1 MFIYIQYIN
10 SVPTYYMSIVGAAPS
25 ACFRAK
31 PGFRAADLCNPV
43 GLPPRVHISVKIK
56 IRLKSVVKEDIDLK
70 NSLVTKFLALLVCA
84 IMVAGILPVAAFA
97 ESTRGGV
104 SVDADAPTPPSSD
117 ADWISITGD
126 GDPVYGFKLVD
137 SLTSGNYYM
146 ILSSNT
152 GGSDSAHCLAVSLDE
167 PVLGAASFGVLTDSE
182 GTWCAE
188 DGSLL
193 STFYTN
199 CCWHYD
205 GTKLTP
211 YQYNSSLNSNYT
223 GSNYYLY
230 YSSGLTL
237 STSYDTFR
245 YSSSYGPYLSWTSWG
260 TTYYCYIN
268 YSSSQS
274 FYGSDKYNNRTYIYE
289 YSLHNYKDSYAAL
302 SGKTDFV
309 VRNNAYSTTDDIL
322 AMVRDNIYVW
332 YSETSDHSDAVLTED
347 YTFAAAGDSL
357 PQPGTDGTY
366 PVSVQYNGVTIG
378 TINVYVTSAQPDL
391 VTVSPSG
398 RVKLGA
404 SVSALVGST
413 MTMTYSASSIS
424 GLSETVTETVPVTF
438 GMVSRTDG
446 FDEVGIYTDC
456 TVTYAGITYNPYI
469 LEVYSVEYPVY
480 PNPGSVS
487 VNKTGTGI
495 DWYQTGLANVE
506 LSAMGIPENRGVDII
521 VMIDTSSSMD
531 NDRLTAVRQSLVNLV
546 KYLNTPNADGT
557 ARDVRMAIG
566 DFSDHSTSGIFAY
579 TLADRFGKD
588 LPITYTS
595 SGSTG
600 FTFSDYSQ
608 GKIYTGPN
616 ACSDGTLTS
625 SSYSAEYRGYYTADA
640 FVDVSTLA
648 RRDFSEIAPPD
659 LTSGA
664 GTNYDAGLG
673 AAYMLGNAIRMANE
687 ASDDE
692 AMKDRELVVIFMS
705 DGSPYQYN
713 FFTKSYL
720 PSSSGSWDGTTY
732 NWTRASQDW
741 RNYIGGESNNNG
753 TVANNPGSNGLYS
766 SSYNWYA
773 EAIKGSRSGLYSVI
787 DKSSSKVL
795 ASAAGTTEHIVGD
808 DYFYNVHG
816 LDAKLYTI
824 GFCLAN
830 DTNNG
835 MTVANQTYCLRNLL
849 ATGDNYYYS
858 ANSASDLT
866 DAFLDISGKIL
877 VAGKYAYYE
886 DTMGDAYELQLAD
899 KTYGDTTYSQA
910 IEVRRYVTVKLSD
923 VGRTMTI
930 DEESVTITAND
941 VGRRTGEVEV
951 IERVT
956 FNADGTEAY
965 SSLLG
970 DTTNILGSDGIIRA
984 KYFYYNTNS
993 TEKTITV
1000 PMLEPGAEAIT
1011 DQTDYDN
1018 PYVMKA
1024 YSFSTDPTSSE
1035 GWTIGGTA
1043 TSSSYG
1049 RWNYSSSGGY
1059 MQSAANTSYNSW
1071 LVSPEFN
1078 VPEAGGRLRLTLVNH
1093 KSPTGGS
1100 TGSEITDYAH
1110 LYVREVGTNTWVKVR
1125 TCNLTLNFTWSY
1137 FSFYMKGTDV
1147 DGNPYNFNGKTVQIC
1162 IERGTDSTYGLRA
1175 DDVFF
1180 YGYNFA
1186 TVTTGATMD
1195 YTIKPYTFYWQ
1206 IGDITEDE
1214 IALSYN
1220 VYLKNSILPNDQTG
1234 VEEGIYPTNES
1245 AVLYYKNCY
1254 DDNCKQSVPSP
1265 ELPWGQARVSYA
1277 FYYVD
1282 SSGNPIVNLITG
1294 ATGNF
1299 TNRIAALDP
1308 VQYAKFRFLTGT
1320 SISAAALAESL
1331 GLELYDQVA
1340 AYAVTAGTK
1349 GTDGTWTITKGVD
1362 KAATTY
1368 VTGYSGSD
1376 YTTTDSTS
1384 TDGRDCSNTTVWFAV
1399 VYKVGAVSD
1408 AVVLDYGLPVNINV
1422 LDNDLLSMVAEKEI
1436 VGIGCIDFATENI
1449 PEGSTPTLDGRFTLN
1464 VLQDGTS
1471 GKVGNFGTAKVAD
1484 AAKGFIT
1491 YTLDNSKSMNFNAPE
1506 TLAYAV
1512 QCKGFDEAG
1521 NEEYTYYYARLTIIP
1536 ATIVYYEDNFITFT
1550 PGESTTVVGENA
1562 TTTPITWA
1570 CVGKPVDD
1578 PYQSQDRPGAS
1589 GNPFLDA
1596 DNAYGYDPAY
1606 ADCSQYSMG
1615 DSYCVTVD
1623 GNTTENPKA
1632 SFTFWGTGFDI
1643 ISKTS
1648 SDSGIMIVE
1657 IKKAETNEPVDC
1669 LIVDTYYGY
1678 TYNADHT
1685 WSPNPT
1691 GAAVWQVP
1699 VIKRTGLDYGHY
1711 RVNIIPVYNE
1721 VLDHNPDP
1729 ENPGYTVYIDAVR
1742 IYDPVDVSAGTTD
1755 ANRVANA
1762 YALDGEANPDYQTV
1776 RHFVFN
1782 QMSSAL
1788 GIEGFVGGVFIDGAG
1803 EVSYN
1808 GNFEY
1813 TNPSPNNEIYLA
1825 PGQAVYFKLR
1835 ANVDPTNQRVM
1846 IGVKLAFGSSASLT
1860 LTQLNS
1866 EGREISTDSIATVKT
1881 ATDMY
1886 YSLGNITWNPKPVGE
1901 PTYYETNGL
1910 VLANTGS
1917 TGNVISLT
1925 NLKISSY
1932 DTSVVINFADNITAA
1947 SDVNELLADD
1957 SALIVPCCDYEEAIA
1972 AAEYMN
1978 YNYGSYTLGDVNGD
1992 GEIDMLDTLITLRHT
2007 IGLAELWGAK
2017 LKAADMDGNG
2027 VIDAIDVMHIMRYV
2041 MENK

>member
-1 MFIYIQYIN
+1 
-10 SVPTYYMSIVGAAPS
+10 
-25 ACFRAK
+25 
-31 PGFRAADLCNPV
+31 
-43 GLPPRVHISVKIK
+43 
-56 IRLKSVVKEDIDLK
+56 
-70 NSLVTKFLALLVCA
+70 
-84 IMVAGILPVAAFA
+84 
-97 ESTRGGV
+97 
-104 SVDADAPTPPSSD
+104 
-117 ADWISITGD
+117 
-126 GDPVYGFKLVD
+126 
-137 SLTSGNYYM
+137 
-146 ILSSNT
+146 
-152 GGSDSAHCLAVSLDE
+152 
-167 PVLGAASFGVLTDSE
+167 
-182 GTWCAE
+182 
-188 DGSLL
+188 
-193 STFYTN
+193 
-199 CCWHYD
+199 
-205 GTKLTP
+205 
-211 YQYNSSLNSNYT
+211 
-223 GSNYYLY
+223 
-230 YSSGLTL
+230 
-237 STSYDTFR
+237 
-245 YSSSYGPYLSWTSWG
+245 
-260 TTYYCYIN
+260 
-268 YSSSQS
+268 
-274 FYGSDKYNNRTYIYE
+274 
-289 YSLHNYKDSYAAL
+289 
-302 SGKTDFV
+302 
-309 VRNNAYSTTDDIL
+309 
-322 AMVRDNIYVW
+322 MVRDNIYVW

-347 YTFAAAGDSL
+347 YTFAAAEGSS
-357 PQPGTDGTY
+357 PQPGTNGTY
-366 PVSVQYNGVTIG
+366 PVNVLYKGVTIG
-378 TINVYVTSAQPDL
+378 TINVYVTSAQPDP

-404 SVSALVGST
+404 APSALVGST

-456 TVTYAGITYNPYI
+456 TVTYAGVTYSPFT

-521 VMIDTSSSMD
+521 VMIDTSSSMKD
-531 NDRLTAVRQSLVNLV
+531 SDTSTRMTAVRQSLVNLV
-546 KYLNTPNADGT
+546 ASLNKPNADGT

-579 TLADRFGKD
+579 DEGDRFGYD
-588 LPITYTS
+588 LPITASGNTS
-595 SGSTG
+595 SP
-600 FTFSDYSQ
+600 FTFSTYSQ

-616 ACSDGTLTS
+616 ACSDGTKTDTS
-625 SSYSAEYRGYYTADA
+625 CSAEYMGYYTADA

-648 RRDFSEIAPPD
+648 DRKFTEIAPPA
-659 LTSGA
+659 LSKGA

-673 AAYMLGNAIRMANE
+673 AAYMLGNAIRQANE
-687 ASDDE
+687 ASDNE

-720 PSSSGSWDGTTY
+720 DSTYTDSSFWGGRAYDWDKASENWRVYLGGDTNSDGGRSVWNLSGSNT
-732 NWTRASQDW
+732 
-741 RNYIGGESNNNG
+741 
-753 TVANNPGSNGLYS
+753 LYS
-766 SSYNWYA
+766 NFNGGSYNWYA

-787 DKSSSKVL
+787 DKSSGKVL
-795 ASAAGTTEHIVGD
+795 VSAAGTTEPLVGD
-808 DYFYNVHG
+808 DYMYNVPG

-824 GFCLAN
+824 GFCLA
-830 DTNNG
+830 DDENNG
-835 MTVANQTYCLRNLL
+835 MTVANQTYCLQNLL

-866 DAFLDISGKIL
+866 NAFLDISGKIL

-899 KTYGDTTYSQA
+899 KTYGGTTYSQA

-923 VGRTMTI
+923 VGRTMTL
-930 DEESVTITAND
+930 DGESVTITTND
-941 VGRRTGEVEV
+941 VGRRTGVVEV

-993 TEKTITV
+993 TAQTITV
-1000 PMLEPGAEAIT
+1000 PALDPGDLET
-1011 DQTDYDN
+1011 TSQTDYDH
-1018 PYVMKA
+1018 PFTTKA
-1024 YSFSTDPTSSE
+1024 YSFSVNPLTYD
-1035 GWTIGGTA
+1035 GWTVEGTA
-1043 TSSSYG
+1043 TSSGTSYYKWTYSSDG
-1049 RWNYSSSGGY
+1049 KYMMSLNDTNYSRLVSPVFTVPDAGGLFTVQLINYTSSGG
-1059 MQSAANTSYNSW
+1059 
-1071 LVSPEFN
+1071 
-1078 VPEAGGRLRLTLVNH
+1078 VP
-1093 KSPTGGS
+1093 
-1100 TGSEITDYAH
+1100 GSEITDYAY
-1110 LYVREVGTNTWVKVR
+1110 LYVRDVDAGTITKVR
-1125 TCNLTLNFTWSY
+1125 KCTLTMNKTWLMY
-1137 FSFYMKGTDV
+1137 GFYMKGTDV
-1147 DGNPYNFNGKTVQIC
+1147 DGNEYNFNGRNIQVL
-1162 IERGTDSTYGLRA
+1162 IERAADSTYGLRA
-1175 DDVFF
+1175 DDAFF

-1195 YTIKPYTFYWQ
+1195 YTIAPYTFYWQ

-1220 VYLKNSILPNDQTG
+1220 VYLKNSILPDNQTG
-1234 VEEGIYPTNES
+1234 VADGIYPTNES

-1254 DDNCKQSVPSP
+1254 DDNCKQAVPSP

-1282 SSGNPIVNLITG
+1282 SEGNPIVNLING

-1299 TNRIAALDP
+1299 KNRIAALDP

-1349 GTDGTWTITKGVD
+1349 GTDGTWTITKGAD

-1376 YTTTDSTS
+1376 YTTSDNDSS
-1384 TDGRDCSNTTVWFAV
+1384 HGWDCSNTTVWFAV

-1422 LDNDLLSMVAEKEI
+1422 LDNDLLSMVTSKEI
-1436 VGIGCIDFATENI
+1436 VGIGSYYEDMPDQTDAPLSSF
-1449 PEGSTPTLDGRFTLN
+1449 STT
-1464 VLQDGTS
+1464 
-1471 GKVGNFGTAKVAD
+1471 KVGNFGTAVVTD
-1484 AAKGFIT
+1484 ATKGFIT
-1491 YTLDNSKSMNFNAPE
+1491 YTLDNSKSMNFKAPE

-1521 NEEYTYYYARLTIIP
+1521 NEEYTYYYAKLTIIP
-1536 ATIVYYEDNFITFT
+1536 AAIVYYEDNFISFT
-1550 PGESTTVVGENA
+1550 SGESTTVVGENA
-1562 TTTPITWA
+1562 TTTDITWKEQS
-1570 CVGKPVDD
+1570 GENS
-1578 PYQSQDRPGAS
+1578 YQSQDRPGAS

-1606 ADCSQYSMG
+1606 DGCSGYSMG
-1615 DSYCVTVD
+1615 GSHYVTVD
-1623 GNTTENPKA
+1623 GKTTKNPTA

-1648 SDSGIMIVE
+1648 TDSGIMIVE
-1657 IKKAETNEPVDC
+1657 IENAETNASVDC

-1678 TYNADHT
+1678 TYNAGDGT

-1691 GAAVWQVP
+1691 TEAAVWQVP
-1699 VIKRTGLDYGHY
+1699 VIKRTGLSYGHY

-1729 ENPGYTVYIDAVR
+1729 DNPGYTVYIDAVR
-1742 IYDPVDVSAGTTD
+1742 IYDPVDVSAGTDD
-1755 ANRVANA
+1755 ANRVANV

-1782 QMSSAL
+1782 QMASAP
-1788 GIEGFVGGVFIDGAG
+1788 GGFAPEKFAGGVFIDGAG
-1803 EVSYN
+1803 EVIYS

-1835 ANVDPTNQRVM
+1835 ANVDPTNERVM
-1846 IGVKLAFGSSASLT
+1846 IGIKLAIGKNGSLA
-1860 LTQLNS
+1860 LTQIQLDDDNNV
-1866 EGREISTDSIATVKT
+1866 IPFDTITIAEVAT

-1886 YSLGNITWNPKPVGE
+1886 YSLGNITWNPEKDADGKIK
-1901 PTYYETNGL
+1901 YYETNGL
-1910 VLANTGS
+1910 VLANTS
-1917 TGNVISLT
+1917 SDGNIISLT

-1932 DTSVVINFADNITAA
+1932 DTSVDINFADNITAA
-1947 SDVNELLADD
+1947 SDVNELLAGD
-1957 SALIVPCCDYEEAIA
+1957 SALIVPCCDSDEAIA

>member
-1 MFIYIQYIN
+1 
-10 SVPTYYMSIVGAAPS
+10 
-25 ACFRAK
+25 
-31 PGFRAADLCNPV
+31 
-43 GLPPRVHISVKIK
+43 
-56 IRLKSVVKEDIDLK
+56 
-70 NSLVTKFLALLVCA
+70 
-84 IMVAGILPVAAFA
+84 MVAGILPVAAIA

-104 SVDADAPTPPSSD
+104 SADADAPTPPSSGW
-117 ADWISITGD
+117 AEVSGSITETVTG
-126 GDPVYGFKLVD
+126 YKLVD
-137 SLTSGNYYM
+137 SLTANKYYQ
-146 ILSSNT
+146 IVNSNRVTSSA
-152 GGSDSAHCLAVSLDE
+152 GALAVSDDDDTSTETGALTVGITEIGGEKFITFNNELDTTFADINQWLYTADQYLQNAARTTYYVYYS
-167 PVLGAASFGVLTDSE
+167 PYSYSGAVQVQESG
-182 GTWCAE
+182 
-188 DGSLL
+188 
-193 STFYTN
+193 
-199 CCWHYD
+199 YD
-205 GTKLTP
+205 KILYDTMYGP
-211 YQYNSSLNSNYT
+211 YANYNSRK
-223 GSNYYLY
+223 YYI
-230 YSSGLTL
+230 
-237 STSYDTFR
+237 R
-245 YSSSYGPYLSWTSWG
+245 YSSSSLFFFSSTSS
-260 TTYYCYIN
+260 TT
-268 YSSSQS
+268 
-274 FYGSDKYNNRTYIYE
+274 DRTYLYE
-289 YSLHNYKDSYAAL
+289 YGDWTVTTSGTVYAAL

-366 PVSVQYNGVTIG
+366 PVYVRYNGVTIG

-531 NDRLTAVRQSLVNLV
+531 ETRMTAVRDSLVNLV
-546 KYLNTPNADGT
+546 AYLNTPNADGT

-566 DFSDHSTSGIFAY
+566 DFSDHSTQGIFAY

-588 LPITYTS
+588 LPI
-595 SGSTG
+595 STG
-600 FTFSDYSQ
+600 LTFSDYSQ

-625 SSYSAEYRGYYTADA
+625 SSYSAEYMGYYTADA

-648 RRDFSEIAPPD
+648 GRDFSEIAPPD
-659 LTSGA
+659 LASGA

-673 AAYMLGNAIRMANE
+673 AAYMLGNAIRQANE

-713 FFTKSYL
+713 FFTKSYAK
-720 PSSSGSWDGTTY
+720 SSSNLWGSNSY
-732 NWTRASQDW
+732 PNSNWTRASQDW

-753 TVANNPGSNGLYS
+753 TMAKNPGSNGLYS

-808 DYFYNVHG
+808 DHFYNVHG

-830 DTNNG
+830 DETNG
-835 MTVANQTYCLRNLL
+835 MTVANQTYCLKNLL

-858 ANSASDLT
+858 AESASDLT
-866 DAFLDISGKIL
+866 NAFLDISGKIL

-886 DTMGDAYELQLAD
+886 DTMGDAYELQLAA
-899 KTYGDTTYSQA
+899 KTYGGTTYSQA

-923 VGRTMTI
+923 VGRTMTL
-930 DEESVTITAND
+930 DGEPVTITAND
-941 VGRRTGEVEV
+941 VGRRTGDVEV

-956 FNADGTEAY
+956 FNDDGTEAY

-1000 PMLEPGAEAIT
+1000 PMLEPGAEEIT

-1024 YSFSTDPTSSE
+1024 YSFSTDPTSGE
-1035 GWTIGGTA
+1035 GWTIDGTA
-1043 TSSSYG
+1043 TYSG
-1049 RWNYSSSGGY
+1049 KWNYSSDYGY
-1059 MQSAANTSYNSW
+1059 MQSDANTGNYSW

-1078 VPEAGGRLRLTLVNH
+1078 VPAAGGRFRVKLINH
-1093 KSPTGGS
+1093 NSSGGS
-1100 TGSEITDYAH
+1100 LSSEISDYAY
-1110 LYVREVGTNTWVKVR
+1110 LYVREVGSNTWVKVR
-1125 TCNLTLNFTWSY
+1125 TCNLTLNRTWSY
-1137 FSFYMKGTDV
+1137 FGFYMKGTDV

-1162 IERGTDSTYGLRA
+1162 IERGTDSEYGLEA
-1175 DDVFF
+1175 DDVFL

-1186 TVTTGATMD
+1186 TVTTGATME
-1195 YTIKPYTFYWQ
+1195 YTIDPYTFYWQ

-1220 VYLKNSILPNDQTG
+1220 VYLKNSILPDNQTG
-1234 VEEGIYPTNES
+1234 VADGIYPTNES

-1254 DDNCKQSVPSP
+1254 DDNCKQAVPSP

-1282 SSGNPIVNLITG
+1282 SEGNPIVNLING

-1331 GLELYDQVA
+1331 GLELYDQDA

-1349 GTDGTWTITKGVD
+1349 GTDGTWTITKGAD

-1422 LDNDLLSMVAEKEI
+1422 LENDLLSMVAEKKI
-1436 VGIGCIDFATENI
+1436 VGIGLASNMPPAGQTD
-1449 PEGSTPTLDGRFTLN
+1449 TLN
-1464 VLQDGTS
+1464 GNFVLNENGLTGS
-1471 GKVGNFGTAKVAD
+1471 FGTAKVAD
-1484 AAKGFIT
+1484 ATRGIIT
-1491 YTLDNSKSMNFNAPE
+1491 YTLDDSKSMNFNASE

-1521 NEEYTYYYARLTIIP
+1521 NAEYTYYYARLTIIP

-1550 PGESTTVVGENA
+1550 PGESTTGEGENV

-1570 CVGKPVDD
+1570 CVGKPVED

-1623 GNTTENPKA
+1623 GNTTTNPTA

-1657 IKKAETNEPVDC
+1657 IKNAETNASVDC

-1678 TYNADHT
+1678 TYNDGT
-1685 WSPNPT
+1685 WTPT
-1691 GAAVWQVP
+1691 PTTDPTTSAAVWQVP
-1699 VIKRTGLDYGHY
+1699 VIKWTAPIPVDSSEPTYGKY
-1711 RVNIIPVYNE
+1711 TVTVIPVYNS
-1721 VLDHNPDP
+1721 VLDHNPY
-1729 ENPGYTVYIDAVR
+1729 NQGYTVYIDAVR
-1742 IYDPVDVSAGTTD
+1742 IYNPAKND
-1755 ANRVANA
+1755 ATANNA

-1776 RHFVFN
+1776 RNFVFN

-1788 GIEGFVGGVFIDGAG
+1788 EIEGFAGGVFIDGAG
-1803 EVSYN
+1803 EVIYS

-1825 PGQAVYFKLR
+1825 PSQAVYFKLR

-1866 EGREISTDSIATVKT
+1866 EGKEISTDSIAEVTT

-1886 YSLGNITWNPKPVGE
+1886 YSLGNITWKPVGE
-1901 PTYYETNGL
+1901 TTYYETNGL
-1910 VLANTGS
+1910 VLTNTGS
-1917 TGNVISLT
+1917 AGNVISLT

-1932 DTSVVINFADNITAA
+1932 DTSVDINFADITAA
-1947 SDVNELLADD
+1947 SDVNELLAGD
-1957 SALIVPCCDYEEAIA
+1957 SALIVPCCDSDEAIA

-2007 IGLAELWGAK
+2007 IGLDELWGAK

>member
-1 MFIYIQYIN
+1 MRLQ
-10 SVPTYYMSIVGAAPS
+10 A
-25 ACFRAK
+25 RA
-31 PGFRAADLCNPV
+31 FAQSPV
-43 GLPPRVHISVKIK
+43 SERLISVTPLGFPPGSYIGKNQNSTY
-56 IRLKSVVKEDIDLK
+56 SVVKEDVDLK

-84 IMVAGILPVAAFA
+84 IMVAGILPVAAIA

-104 SVDADAPTPPSSD
+104 SADADAPTPPSSD

-137 SLTSGNYYM
+137 SLTSGKYYM
-146 ILSSNT
+146 ILSSNTDT
-152 GGSDSAHCLAVSLDE
+152 GGSDSAHCLAVSTSSASLSSF
-167 PVLGAASFGVLTDSE
+167 SFGVLTDSE

-188 DGSLL
+188 DGSLAPA
-193 STFYTN
+193 YTN
-199 CCWHYD
+199 CIWYYD

-211 YQYNSSLNSNYT
+211 YYYNTSFNSEYS

-230 YSSGLTL
+230 YSYYNGLTL

-245 YSSSYGPYLSWTSWG
+245 YSSTYGPYL
-260 TTYYCYIN
+260 Y
-268 YSSSQS
+268 YSSS
-274 FYGSDKYNNRTYIYE
+274 YYIIYNSGFSATSSTSTASSYRTYIYE

-357 PQPGTDGTY
+357 PLPGTDGTY
-366 PVSVQYNGVTIG
+366 PVNVQYNGVTIG
-378 TINVYVTSAQPDL
+378 TINVYVTSAQPDS

-404 SVSALVGST
+404 SGSALVGST

-424 GLSETVTETVPVTF
+424 GLSETLTETVPVTF

-456 TVTYAGITYNPYI
+456 TVTYAGITYSPYI
-469 LEVYSVEYPVY
+469 LEVYSEDYPVY

-521 VMIDTSSSMD
+521 VMIDTSSSMED
-531 NDRLTAVRQSLVNLV
+531 SDTSTRMTAVRQSLVNLV
-546 KYLNTPNADGT
+546 AYLNTPNADGT

-566 DFSDHSTSGIFAY
+566 DFSSNSTSGIFAY
-579 TLADRFGKD
+579 TLADRFGTD
-588 LPITYTS
+588 LPITYRSYSSS
-595 SGSTG
+595 SGLTE

-616 ACSDGTLTS
+616 ACSDGTLTD
-625 SSYSAEYRGYYTADA
+625 SSYSAEYMGYYTANA
-640 FVDVSTLA
+640 FVDVSTLVG
-648 RRDFSEIAPPD
+648 RDFAEIAPPD
-659 LTSGA
+659 LSSGA

-673 AAYMLGNAIRMANE
+673 AAYMLGNAIRQANE
-687 ASDDE
+687 AADDE

-720 PSSSGSWDGTTY
+720 GSSSSAWSMDSESGWDY
-732 NWTRASQDW
+732 DWTRASQDW

-753 TVANNPGSNGLYS
+753 TTAKNPGSNGLYK

-787 DKSSSKVL
+787 DKSSGKVL
-795 ASAAGTTEHIVGD
+795 ASAAGATEHIVGD
-808 DYFYNVHG
+808 DYIYNVHG

-824 GFCLAN
+824 GFCLA
-830 DTNNG
+830 DDANNG
-835 MTVANQTYCLRNLL
+835 MTVANQTYCLKNLL
-849 ATGDNYYYS
+849 ATGDDYYYS
-858 ANSASDLT
+858 ADSASDLT
-866 DAFLDISGKIL
+866 DAFYDISGKIL

-923 VGRTMTI
+923 VGRTMTL
-930 DEESVTITAND
+930 DGQSVTITTND

-956 FNADGTEAY
+956 FSADGTKAY

-970 DTTNILGSDGIIRA
+970 DTNNILGSDGIIRA

-993 TEKTITV
+993 TAQTITV

-1035 GWTIGGTA
+1035 GWTIEGTA
-1043 TSSSYG
+1043 TSSGYG
-1049 RWNYSSSGGY
+1049 KWYYSSSGGY
-1059 MQSAANTSYNSW
+1059 MQSTANTSYYSR

-1078 VPEAGGRLRLTLVNH
+1078 VPEAGGRLILKLSNH
-1093 KSPTGGS
+1093 TSTGGS
-1100 TGSEITDYAH
+1100 TGAEMSDYAYM
-1110 LYVREVGTNTWVKVR
+1110 YVREVGTSTWVKVR

-1162 IERGTDSTYGLRA
+1162 IERGTDSQYGLDA
-1175 DDVFF
+1175 DDVFL

-1195 YTIKPYTFYWQ
+1195 YTIAPYTFYWQ

-1234 VEEGIYPTNES
+1234 VADGIYPTNES

-1254 DDNCKQSVPSP
+1254 DDNCKQAVPSP
-1265 ELPWGQARVSYA
+1265 ELPWGQARVNYA

-1282 SSGNPIVNLITG
+1282 SEGKPIVNLITG

-1299 TNRIAALDP
+1299 KNRIAALDP

-1331 GLELYDQVA
+1331 DLELYDQLA

-1349 GTDGTWTITKGVD
+1349 GTDGTWTITKGAD

-1436 VGIGCIDFATENI
+1436 VGIGSYYEDMPDQTDALL
-1449 PEGSTPTLDGRFTLN
+1449 SSFT
-1464 VLQDGTS
+1464 TT
-1471 GKVGNFGTAKVAD
+1471 KVGSFGTAKVAD
-1484 AAKGFIT
+1484 DATRGIIT
-1491 YTLDNSKSMNFNAPE
+1491 YTLDNSKSMNFNAPDR
-1506 TLAYAV
+1506 LAYAV
-1512 QCKGFDEAG
+1512 QCLKGFDDAG
-1521 NEEYTYYYARLTIIP
+1521 NKEYTYYYARLTIIP
-1536 ATIVYYEDNFITFT
+1536 AAIVYYEDNFITFSEDW
-1550 PGESTTVVGENA
+1550 G
-1562 TTTPITWA
+1562 I
-1570 CVGKPVDD
+1570 VGKHVED
-1578 PYQSQDRPGAS
+1578 PYQSQDRPGAL
-1589 GNPFLDA
+1589 GNPYLDA

-1606 ADCSQYSMG
+1606 DDCSQYSMG
-1615 DSYCVTVD
+1615 ESHCVTVD
-1623 GNTTENPKA
+1623 WDNMSSATAATA
-1632 SFTFWGTGFDI
+1632 SFTFSGTGFDI
-1643 ISKTS
+1643 IGKT
-1648 SDSGIMIVE
+1648 DSTSGTLVIQVYE
-1657 IKKAETNEPVDC
+1657 YQASGNYDESVPVRS

-1678 TYNADHT
+1678 KYEGGVWTPDPSN
-1685 WSPNPT
+1685 
-1691 GAAVWQVP
+1691 AAVWQVP
-1699 VIKRTGLDYGHY
+1699 VMKVEDLTYGHY
-1711 RVNIIPVYNE
+1711 YVKLLAMYHPY
-1721 VLDHNPDP
+1721 LDHNADG
-1729 ENPGYTVYIDAVR
+1729 EYTLYIDAVR
-1742 IYDPVDVSAGTTD
+1742 IYNPAMNNTT
-1755 ANRVANA
+1755 ANNA

-1782 QMSSAL
+1782 QMASAL
-1788 GIEGFVGGVFIDGAG
+1788 EIEGFAGGVFIDGAG
-1803 EVSYN
+1803 KVNYS

-1835 ANVDPTNQRVM
+1835 ANVDPTNERVM

-1860 LTQLNS
+1860 LTQLAS
-1866 EGREISTDSIATVKT
+1866 DGRDISTDSIAAVTT

-1886 YSLGNITWNPKPVGE
+1886 YSLGNITWNPVKDADGKIM
-1901 PTYYETNGL
+1901 YYETNGL
-1910 VLANTGS
+1910 VLANPGIAGDVIS
-1917 TGNVISLT
+1917 NVISLT

-1932 DTSVVINFADNITAA
+1932 DTSVDINFADITAA
-1947 SDVNELLADD
+1947 SDVNELLAGD
-1957 SALIVPCCDYEEAIA
+1957 SALIVPCCDSDEAIA

-2017 LKAADMDGNG
+2017 RRAADMDGNG

>member
-1 MFIYIQYIN
+1 
-10 SVPTYYMSIVGAAPS
+10 
-25 ACFRAK
+25 
-31 PGFRAADLCNPV
+31 
-43 GLPPRVHISVKIK
+43 
-56 IRLKSVVKEDIDLK
+56 
-70 NSLVTKFLALLVCA
+70 
-84 IMVAGILPVAAFA
+84 MVAGILPVAAIA

-104 SVDADAPTPPSSD
+104 SADANAPTPPSSD
-117 ADWISITGD
+117 EWKQIASG
-126 GDPVYGFKLVD
+126 GSGYGFKLVD
-137 SLTSGNYYM
+137 NSSFSLTSGNYYI
-146 ILSSNT
+146 ILDTNRNTNGSATAHALSWESGNSISST
-152 GGSDSAHCLAVSLDE
+152 SV
-167 PVLGAASFGVLTDSE
+167 
-182 GTWCAE
+182 GTKE
-188 DGSLL
+188 VDGSLYVTTDAGEIF
-193 STFYTN
+193 SGSSSAYV
-199 CCWHYD
+199 WQYSD
-205 GTKLTP
+205 GKLKH
-211 YQYNSSLNSNYT
+211 S
-223 GSNYYLY
+223 GAERYLY
-230 YSSGLTL
+230 YDFWGSGLICNTEGR
-237 STSYDTFR
+237 SFYYDNEC
-245 YSSSYGPYLSWTSWG
+245 GPYFSRSTIWG
-260 TTYYCYIN
+260 TTYRYIN
-268 YSSSQS
+268 YSSAQS
-274 FYGSDKYNNRTYIYE
+274 FYGSENYNNRTYLYE
-289 YSLHNYKDSYAAL
+289 RTEYTTPPIYAAL

-309 VRNNAYSTTDDIL
+309 VRKNAYSSTEDIL
-322 AMVRDNIYVW
+322 AMIRDNIYVW
-332 YSETSDHSDAVLTED
+332 HSKTSDHTDAVLTEN
-347 YTFAAAGDSL
+347 YTFAAAEGSL
-357 PQPGTDGTY
+357 PQPGTNGTY
-366 PVSVQYNGVTIG
+366 PVNVQYNGVTIG
-378 TINVYVTSAQPDL
+378 TINVYVTSAQPAS
-391 VTVSPSG
+391 VTVSPFG

-404 SVSALVGST
+404 AASALVGST
-413 MTMTYSASSIS
+413 MTMTYSAGSIS
-424 GLSETVTETVPVTF
+424 GLSEDVTETVPVTF

-456 TVTYAGITYNPYI
+456 TVTYAGVTYSPFT

-546 KYLNTPNADGT
+546 ASLNKPNADGT
-557 ARDVRMAIG
+557 PRDVRMAIG
-566 DFSDHSTSGIFAY
+566 DFSDHSTQGIFAFDEG
-579 TLADRFGKD
+579 DRFGAD
-588 LPITYTS
+588 LPITT
-595 SGSTG
+595 GS
-600 FTFSDYSQ
+600 TFSDYSQ

-616 ACSDGTLTS
+616 ACPDGTKTDT
-625 SSYSAEYRGYYTADA
+625 SYSAEYMGYYTADA

-648 RRDFSEIAPPD
+648 RRDFSEIAPPALED
-659 LTSGA
+659 GA

-673 AAYMLGNAIRMANE
+673 AAYMLGNAIRQANE
-687 ASDDE
+687 ASDNE

-713 FFTKSYL
+713 FFTKSYAK
-720 PSSSGSWDGTTY
+720 SGSRAWGNY
-732 NWTRASQDW
+732 PYQNSNWTRASEDW
-741 RNYIGGESNNNG
+741 RNYVGGESNNNG
-753 TVANNPGSNGLYS
+753 MVAKNPGSNGLYS

-795 ASAAGTTEHIVGD
+795 ASAAGTTQPIVGD
-808 DYFYNVHG
+808 DHFYNVHG

-830 DTNNG
+830 DETNG
-835 MTVANQTYCLRNLL
+835 MTVANQTYCLKNLL

-858 ANSASDLT
+858 AESASDLT
-866 DAFLDISGKIL
+866 NAFLDISGKIL

-899 KTYGDTTYSQA
+899 KTYGGTTYSQD
-910 IEVRRYVTVKLSD
+910 IEVRRYITVKLSD
-923 VGRTMTI
+923 VGRTMTL
-930 DEESVTITAND
+930 DGEPVTITAND
-941 VGRRTGEVEV
+941 VGRRTGDVEV

-956 FNADGTEAY
+956 FNDDGTEAY

-993 TEKTITV
+993 TAQTITV
-1000 PMLEPGAEAIT
+1000 PMLEPGAEEIT

-1024 YSFSTDPTSSE
+1024 YSFSTDPTSGE
-1035 GWTIGGTA
+1035 GWTIEGTA
-1043 TSSSYG
+1043 TSSG
-1049 RWNYSSSGGY
+1049 KWNYSSDYGY
-1059 MQSAANTSYNSW
+1059 MQSTANKSYYSW

-1078 VPEAGGRLRLTLVNH
+1078 VPAAGGRFRVTLINYN
-1093 KSPTGGS
+1093 SSGGS
-1100 TGSEITDYAH
+1100 TGSEISDHAY
-1110 LYVREVGTNTWVKVR
+1110 LYVREVGTSTWVKVR
-1125 TCNLTLNFTWSY
+1125 TCNLTLNRTWSY
-1137 FSFYMKGTDV
+1137 FGFYMKGTDV

-1162 IERGTDSTYGLRA
+1162 IERGTDSKYGLEA
-1175 DDVFF
+1175 DDVFL

-1195 YTIKPYTFYWQ
+1195 YTIAPYTFYWQ

-1220 VYLKNSILPNDQTG
+1220 VYLKNSILPDNQTG
-1234 VEEGIYPTNES
+1234 VADGIYPTNES

-1331 GLELYDQVA
+1331 GLELYDQDA

-1349 GTDGTWTITKGVD
+1349 GTDGTWTITKGAD

-1376 YTTTDSTS
+1376 YTTSDNDSS
-1384 TDGRDCSNTTVWFAV
+1384 HGWDCSNTTVWFAV

-1422 LDNDLLSMVAEKEI
+1422 LDNDLLSMVTSKEI
-1436 VGIGCIDFATENI
+1436 VGIGSYYEDMPDQTDAPLSSF
-1449 PEGSTPTLDGRFTLN
+1449 STT
-1464 VLQDGTS
+1464 
-1471 GKVGNFGTAKVAD
+1471 KVGNFGTAVVTD
-1484 AAKGFIT
+1484 ATKGFIT
-1491 YTLDNSKSMNFNAPE
+1491 YTLDNSKSMNFKAPE

-1521 NEEYTYYYARLTIIP
+1521 NEEYTYYYAKLTIIP
-1536 ATIVYYEDNFITFT
+1536 AAIVYYEDNFISFT
-1550 PGESTTVVGENA
+1550 SGESTTVVGENA
-1562 TTTPITWA
+1562 TTTDITWKEQS
-1570 CVGKPVDD
+1570 GENS
-1578 PYQSQDRPGAS
+1578 YQSQDRPGAS

-1606 ADCSQYSMG
+1606 DGCSGYSMG
-1615 DSYCVTVD
+1615 GSHYVTVD
-1623 GNTTENPKA
+1623 GKTTKNPTA

-1657 IKKAETNEPVDC
+1657 IKNADTDASVDC

-1678 TYNADHT
+1678 TYNDGIWT
-1685 WSPNPT
+1685 PT
-1691 GAAVWQVP
+1691 PTTEAAVWQVP
-1699 VIKRTGLDYGHY
+1699 VIKWTAPIPVDSSEPTYGKY
-1711 RVNIIPVYNE
+1711 TVTVIPVYNS

-1729 ENPGYTVYIDAVR
+1729 DNPGYTVYIDAVR
-1742 IYDPVDVSAGTTD
+1742 IYNPAKND
-1755 ANRVANA
+1755 ATANNA

-1782 QMSSAL
+1782 QQSLVPNGASFTG
-1788 GIEGFVGGVFIDGAG
+1788 GIFIDGKVIENYSEIG
-1803 EVSYN
+1803 Q
-1808 GNFEY
+1808 Y

-1866 EGREISTDSIATVKT
+1866 DGREISTDSIAEVTT

-1886 YSLGNITWNPKPVGE
+1886 YSLGNITWNPVTVGE
-1901 PTYYETNGL
+1901 TTYYETNGL
-1910 VLANTGS
+1910 VLANTVSAGNVIN
-1917 TGNVISLT
+1917 NVISLT

-1932 DTSVVINFADNITAA
+1932 DTSVDINFPRITAA
-1947 SDVNELLADD
+1947 SDVNELLAGD
-1957 SALIVPCCDYEEAIA
+1957 SALIVPCCDSDEAIA

-2017 LKAADMDGNG
+2017 RRAADMDGNG

>member
-1 MFIYIQYIN
+1 
-10 SVPTYYMSIVGAAPS
+10 
-25 ACFRAK
+25 
-31 PGFRAADLCNPV
+31 
-43 GLPPRVHISVKIK
+43 
-56 IRLKSVVKEDIDLK
+56 
-70 NSLVTKFLALLVCA
+70 
-84 IMVAGILPVAAFA
+84 MVAGILPVAAIA
-97 ESTRGGV
+97 EGTRGGV
-104 SVDADAPTPPSSD
+104 SADADAPTPPSSGW
-117 ADWISITGD
+117 AEVSGSITETVTG
-126 GDPVYGFKLVD
+126 YKLVN
-137 SLTSGNYYM
+137 SLTANKYYQ
-146 ILSSNT
+146 IVNSDQVTSS
-152 GGSDSAHCLAVSLDE
+152 ARALAVSDEETSTSTGTLTVGITEIGGEKFITFNNELDATFTDINQW
-167 PVLGAASFGVLTDSE
+167 LYTADQYLQNAARTTYYV
-182 GTWCAE
+182 
-188 DGSLL
+188 
-193 STFYTN
+193 
-199 CCWHYD
+199 
-205 GTKLTP
+205 
-211 YQYNSSLNSNYT
+211 
-223 GSNYYLY
+223 YLY
-230 YSSGLTL
+230 DDGEAVQVQESGYDKILYNT
-237 STSYDTFR
+237 TYGPYADYYYFFNSYQCYIQ
-245 YSSSYGPYLSWTSWG
+245 YSSSSGF
-260 TTYYCYIN
+260 IF
-268 YSSSQS
+268 SSNSS
-274 FYGSDKYNNRTYIYE
+274 ATNRTYLYE
-289 YSLHNYKDSYAAL
+289 YGDWDVTTSGTVYAAL

-322 AMVRDNIYVW
+322 AMIRDNIYVW

-347 YTFAAAGDSL
+347 YTFAAAEGSL

-366 PVSVQYNGVTIG
+366 PVNVQYNGVTIG
-378 TINVYVTSAQPDL
+378 TINVYVTSAQPAS
-391 VTVSPSG
+391 VTVSPFG

-404 SVSALVGST
+404 AASALVGST
-413 MTMTYSASSIS
+413 MTMTYSANSIS
-424 GLSETVTETVPVTF
+424 GLSEAVTETVPVTF

-456 TVTYAGITYNPYI
+456 TVTYAGVTYSPFT

-557 ARDVRMAIG
+557 PRDVRMAIG

-648 RRDFSEIAPPD
+648 RRDFSEIAPPNLD
-659 LTSGA
+659 SGA

-673 AAYMLGNAIRMANE
+673 AAYMLGNAIRRANE

-753 TVANNPGSNGLYS
+753 TMAKNPGSNGLYS

-824 GFCLAN
+824 GFCLA
-830 DTNNG
+830 DDANNG

-866 DAFLDISGKIL
+866 NAFLDISGKIL

-899 KTYGDTTYSQA
+899 KTYGGTTYSQA

-923 VGRTMTI
+923 VGRTMTL
-930 DEESVTITAND
+930 DGQSVTITAND

-1018 PYVMKA
+1018 PYVIKA

-1035 GWTIGGTA
+1035 GWTIDGTA
-1043 TSSSYG
+1043 YSSSYG
-1049 RWNYSSSGGY
+1049 MWNYSSSGGY
-1059 MQSAANTSYNSW
+1059 MQSTANTSYNSW

-1078 VPEAGGRLRLTLVNH
+1078 VPEAGGRLRLRLVNH
-1093 KSPTGGS
+1093 TSTGGS
-1100 TGSEITDYAH
+1100 TGEEMSDYAYM
-1110 LYVREVGTNTWVKVR
+1110 YVREVGTNTWVKVR
-1125 TCNLTLNFTWSY
+1125 TCKLTKNFTWSY

-1162 IERGTDSTYGLRA
+1162 IERGTDSTYGLDA

-1340 AYAVTAGTK
+1340 AYAVTAGTM
-1349 GTDGTWTITKGVD
+1349 GTDGTWTITKGTD
-1362 KAATTY
+1362 KVATTY
-1368 VTGYSGSD
+1368 VTGYSGSE

-1422 LDNDLLSMVAEKEI
+1422 LENDLLSMVAEKEI
-1436 VGIGCIDFATENI
+1436 VGIGFASNMPDGQTPDLDANFVLNENGLMT
-1449 PEGSTPTLDGRFTLN
+1449 GS
-1464 VLQDGTS
+1464 
-1471 GKVGNFGTAKVAD
+1471 FGTAKVAD
-1484 AAKGFIT
+1484 ANRGTIT
-1491 YTLDNSKSMNFNAPE
+1491 YTLDYNKSMNFNAPE

-1512 QCKGFDEAG
+1512 KCLKGVNNAG
-1521 NEEYTYYYARLTIIP
+1521 NKEYTYYYARLTIIP
-1536 ATIVYYEDNFITFT
+1536 AAIVYYEDNFITFT
-1550 PGESTTVVGENA
+1550 SGESTTGEGENM

-1570 CVGKPVDD
+1570 CVGKPVED

-1657 IKKAETNEPVDC
+1657 IKKAGTNESVDC

-1678 TYNADHT
+1678 TYNADRT
-1685 WSPNPT
+1685 WSPTPT
-1691 GAAVWQVP
+1691 DAAVWQVP
-1699 VIKRTGLDYGHY
+1699 VIKRTGLPYGHY
-1711 RVNIIPVYNE
+1711 EVNIIPVYNE
-1721 VLDHNPDP
+1721 VLDHNPA
-1729 ENPGYTVYIDAVR
+1729 NQGYTVYIDAVR
-1742 IYDPVDVSAGTTD
+1742 IYDPVDVSAGTND

-1762 YALDGEANPDYQTV
+1762 YALDGEANPDYETV

-1782 QMSSAL
+1782 QMASAP
-1788 GIEGFVGGVFIDGAG
+1788 GSFPPEGYTGGVFIDGAG
-1803 EVSYN
+1803 AVSYS

-1866 EGREISTDSIATVKT
+1866 DGREISTDSIAEVTT

-1886 YSLGNITWNPKPVGE
+1886 YSLGNITWNPVTVGE
-1901 PTYYETNGL
+1901 TTYYETNGL
-1910 VLANTGS
+1910 VLTNTGS
-1917 TGNVISLT
+1917 AGNVISLT

-1932 DTSVVINFADNITAA
+1932 DTSVDINFADITAA
-1947 SDVNELLADD
+1947 SDVNELLAGD
-1957 SALIVPCCDYEEAIA
+1957 SALIVPCCDSDEAIA

>member
-1 MFIYIQYIN
+1 
-10 SVPTYYMSIVGAAPS
+10 
-25 ACFRAK
+25 
-31 PGFRAADLCNPV
+31 
-43 GLPPRVHISVKIK
+43 
-56 IRLKSVVKEDIDLK
+56 
-70 NSLVTKFLALLVCA
+70 
-84 IMVAGILPVAAFA
+84 MVAGILPVAAIA

-104 SVDADAPTPPSSD
+104 SADADAPTPPSSD
-117 ADWISITGD
+117 EWKQIASG
-126 GDPVYGFKLVD
+126 GSGYGFKLVD
-137 SLTSGNYYM
+137 DSSFSLTSGNYYI
-146 ILSSNT
+146 ILDTNRNTNGSATAHALSWESGNSISST
-152 GGSDSAHCLAVSLDE
+152 SV
-167 PVLGAASFGVLTDSE
+167 
-182 GTWCAE
+182 GTKE
-188 DGSLL
+188 VDGSLYVTTDAGAIF
-193 STFYTN
+193 SGSSSAYV
-199 CCWHYD
+199 W
-205 GTKLTP
+205 
-211 YQYNSSLNSNYT
+211 QYLADRTLKHS
-223 GSNYYLY
+223 GAERYLY
-230 YSSGLTL
+230 YDYLSGLICKTEGR
-237 STSYDTFR
+237 SFYYDNNE
-245 YSSSYGPYLSWTSWG
+245 GPYLSWSTIFG
-260 TTYYCYIN
+260 TTYYRYIN

-274 FYGSDKYNNRTYIYE
+274 FYGSEDYNNRTYIYE

-357 PQPGTDGTY
+357 PLPGTDGTY
-366 PVSVQYNGVTIG
+366 PVNVRYNGVTIG
-378 TINVYVTSAQPDL
+378 TINVYVTSEQPDS

-521 VMIDTSSSMD
+521 VMIDTSYSMD
-531 NDRLTAVRQSLVNLV
+531 ETRMTAVRQSLVNLV
-546 KYLNTPNADGT
+546 AYLNTPNADGT

-566 DFSDHSTSGIFAY
+566 DFSDHSTQGIFAY
-579 TLADRFGKD
+579 NSDDRFGAD
-588 LPITYTS
+588 LPINKTS
-595 SGSTG
+595 SGGTL
-600 FTFSDYSQ
+600 TFSTYSQ
-608 GKIYTGPN
+608 GKIYTGTH
-616 ACSDGTLTS
+616 ACSDGTLTDT
-625 SSYSAEYRGYYTADA
+625 SYSAEYMGYYTADA

-648 RRDFSEIAPPD
+648 GRDFTEIAPP
-659 LTSGA
+659 SGA

-673 AAYMLGNAIRMANE
+673 AAYMLGNAIRQANE

-713 FFTKSYL
+713 FFTKSYAK
-720 PSSSGSWDGTTY
+720 SGGWAWGHYPYQNS
-732 NWTRASQDW
+732 NWTRASEDW
-741 RNYIGGESNNNG
+741 RNYVGGESNNNG
-753 TVANNPGSNGLYS
+753 ITMYYEGSNTLYQNQ

-787 DKSSSKVL
+787 DKSSDSVL
-795 ASAAGTTEHIVGD
+795 ARAAGTTEHIVGD
-808 DYFYNVHG
+808 DHFYNVHG

-824 GFCLAN
+824 GFCLA
-830 DTNNG
+830 DDETNG
-835 MTVANQTYCLRNLL
+835 MTVANQTYCLKNLL

-858 ANSASDLT
+858 ADSASDLT

-899 KTYGDTTYSQA
+899 KTYGDKIFSQA

-923 VGRTMTI
+923 VGRTMTL
-930 DEESVTITAND
+930 DGHSVTITPND

-956 FNADGTEAY
+956 FNDDGTEAY

-970 DTTNILGSDGIIRA
+970 DTTNIFGSDGIIRA

-993 TEKTITV
+993 TAQTITV
-1000 PMLEPGAEAIT
+1000 PMLEPGAAEIT

-1035 GWTIGGTA
+1035 GWTIDGTA
-1043 TSSSYG
+1043 NSSGYG
-1049 RWNYSSSGGY
+1049 KWNYSSDYGY
-1059 MQSAANTSYNSW
+1059 MQSTANKSYYSW

-1078 VPEAGGRLRLTLVNH
+1078 VPAAGGRFSVTLINH
-1093 KSPTGGS
+1093 DSSGGS
-1100 TGSEITDYAH
+1100 SSEISDYAY
-1110 LYVREVGTNTWVKVR
+1110 LYVREVGSDTWVKVR
-1125 TCNLTLNFTWSY
+1125 TCNLTQNWIWDY
-1137 FSFYMKGTDV
+1137 FGFYMKGTDV

-1162 IERGTDSTYGLRA
+1162 IERGTDSKYGLDA
-1175 DDVFF
+1175 DDVFL

-1186 TVTTGATMD
+1186 TVTTGATME
-1195 YTIKPYTFYWQ
+1195 YTIDPYTFYWQ

-1220 VYLKNSILPNDQTG
+1220 VYLKNSILPDNQTG
-1234 VEEGIYPTNES
+1234 VADGIYPTNES

-1282 SSGNPIVNLITG
+1282 ENGNPIVNLITG

-1308 VQYAKFRFLTGT
+1308 VQYAKFRFGT
-1320 SISAAALAESL
+1320 EISISAAAAALAESL
-1331 GLELYDQVA
+1331 GLELYDQDA
-1340 AYAVTAGTK
+1340 AYAVNAGTK
-1349 GTDGTWTITKGVD
+1349 GTDGTWTITKGAD
-1362 KAATTY
+1362 KVATTY
-1368 VTGYSGSD
+1368 VTGYNGSE

-1384 TDGRDCSNTTVWFAV
+1384 DDGRDCSNTTVWFAV
-1399 VYKVGAVSD
+1399 YKVGASD
-1408 AVVLDYGLPVNINV
+1408 AVVLDYGLPVTINV
-1422 LDNDLLSMVAEKEI
+1422 LENDHLSMVEKKEI
-1436 VGIGCIDFATENI
+1436 VGIGFASNMPAGQTDE
-1449 PEGSTPTLDGRFTLN
+1449 LDGNF
-1464 VLQDGTS
+1464 
-1471 GKVGNFGTAKVAD
+1471 VGLMTGDFGTAKVAD
-1484 AAKGFIT
+1484 ANRGIIT
-1491 YTLDNSKSMNFNAPE
+1491 YTLDDSNSMNFNAPE

-1512 QCKGFDEAG
+1512 QCLKGFDDQG
-1521 NEEYTYYYARLTIIP
+1521 NKEYTYYYATLTIIP
-1536 ATIVYYEDNFITFT
+1536 AAIVYYEDNFITFDDNWGT
-1550 PGESTTVVGENA
+1550 YGSDPGA
-1562 TTTPITWA
+1562 HQA
-1570 CVGKPVDD
+1570 
-1578 PYQSQDRPGAS
+1578 QDRPGAGS
-1589 GNPFLDA
+1589 NPLLDQ
-1596 DNAYGYDPAY
+1596 NNPYGYDPAY
-1606 ADCSQYSMG
+1606 AGCLQYSMG
-1615 DSYCVTVD
+1615 SSHSVTVD
-1623 GNTTENPKA
+1623 WDNMSEETAATA
-1632 SFTFWGTGFDI
+1632 SFTFSGTGFDI
-1643 ISKTS
+1643 IGKTDS
-1648 SDSGIMIVE
+1648 TSGTLVIQVYEYKDSGDYE
-1657 IKKAETNEPVDC
+1657 GSTPVRS

-1678 TYNADHT
+1678 TYDNGVWT
-1685 WSPNPT
+1685 PNQNPSD
-1691 GAAVWQVP
+1691 AAVWQVP
-1699 VIKRTGLDYGHY
+1699 VMKVEDLTYGHY
-1711 RVNIIPVYNE
+1711 YVKLLAMYHPY
-1721 VLDHNPDP
+1721 LDHNED
-1729 ENPGYTVYIDAVR
+1729 GQYTLYIDAVR
-1742 IYDPVDVSAGTTD
+1742 IYDPAMNDDTAKK
-1755 ANRVANA
+1755 A

-1782 QMSSAL
+1782 QQSLVPNGASFPG
-1788 GIEGFVGGVFIDGAG
+1788 GIFIDGKVIENYSEIG
-1803 EVSYN
+1803 Q
-1808 GNFEY
+1808 Y

-1835 ANVDPTNQRVM
+1835 SNVDPTNERVM
-1846 IGVKLAFGSSASLT
+1846 IGIKLAIGKNGSLA
-1860 LTQLNS
+1860 LTQIQLDDDNNV
-1866 EGREISTDSIATVKT
+1866 IPFDTITIAEVAT
-1881 ATDMY
+1881 ATDRY
-1886 YSLGNITWNPKPVGE
+1886 YSLGNITWKPVTVGE
-1901 PTYYETNGL
+1901 TTYYETNGL
-1910 VLANTGS
+1910 VLTNTGS
-1917 TGNVISLT
+1917 AGNVISLT

-1932 DTSVVINFADNITAA
+1932 DTSVDINFEDITAD
-1947 SDVNELLADD
+1947 SDVNELLAGD
-1957 SALIVPCCDYEEAIA
+1957 SALIVPCCDSDEAIA

-2017 LKAADMDGNG
+2017 RRAADMDGNG

>member
-1 MFIYIQYIN
+1 
-10 SVPTYYMSIVGAAPS
+10 
-25 ACFRAK
+25 
-31 PGFRAADLCNPV
+31 
-43 GLPPRVHISVKIK
+43 
-56 IRLKSVVKEDIDLK
+56 
-70 NSLVTKFLALLVCA
+70 
-84 IMVAGILPVAAFA
+84 MVAGILPVAAIA
-97 ESTRGGV
+97 EGTRGGV
-104 SVDADAPTPPSSD
+104 SADADAPTPPSSGW
-117 ADWISITGD
+117 AEVSGSITETVTG
-126 GDPVYGFKLVD
+126 YKLVD
-137 SLTSGNYYM
+137 SLKANKYYQIVNSDQVTSSAGALAAANSETSTSTVALTVGITEIGGEKFITFNNELDTTITDLNQWLYTADQYLQNAARTTYY
-146 ILSSNT
+146 
-152 GGSDSAHCLAVSLDE
+152 V
-167 PVLGAASFGVLTDSE
+167 
-182 GTWCAE
+182 
-188 DGSLL
+188 
-193 STFYTN
+193 
-199 CCWHYD
+199 
-205 GTKLTP
+205 
-211 YQYNSSLNSNYT
+211 
-223 GSNYYLY
+223 YLY
-230 YSSGLTL
+230 DDDEAVQVRKSGYDKIL
-237 STSYDTFR
+237 YDTMYGPYADYYDFFNSYQCYIQ
-245 YSSSYGPYLSWTSWG
+245 YSSS
-260 TTYYCYIN
+260 
-268 YSSSQS
+268 SSGFIFSS
-274 FYGSDKYNNRTYIYE
+274 NSSATNRTYLYE
-289 YSLHNYKDSYAAL
+289 YGDWDVTTSGTVYAAL

-366 PVSVQYNGVTIG
+366 PVNVQYNGVTIG
-378 TINVYVTSAQPDL
+378 TINVYVTSAQPDS

-404 SVSALVGST
+404 SGSALVGST

-456 TVTYAGITYNPYI
+456 TVTYAGVTYSPFI

-546 KYLNTPNADGT
+546 AYLNTPNADGT

-566 DFSDHSTSGIFAY
+566 DFSDNSSSGIFAY

-600 FTFSDYSQ
+600 FTFSDYSP

-616 ACSDGTLTS
+616 RCTDGTLTS

-648 RRDFSEIAPPD
+648 NRNFSEIAPPNI
-659 LTSGA
+659 SGGA

-1422 LDNDLLSMVAEKEI
+1422 LDNDLLSMVTSKEI

-1536 ATIVYYEDNFITFT
+1536 AAIVYYEDNFISFT

-1562 TTTPITWA
+1562 TTTPITWE

-1606 ADCSQYSMG
+1606 ADCSEYSMG
-1615 DSYCVTVD
+1615 ESYCVTVD
-1623 GNTTENPKA
+1623 GNTTTNPTA

-1657 IKKAETNEPVDC
+1657 IKNAETNASVDC

-1678 TYNADHT
+1678 TYNTGDGT

-1691 GAAVWQVP
+1691 DAAVWQVP
-1699 VIKRTGLDYGHY
+1699 VIKRTGLSYGHY

-1721 VLDHNPDP
+1721 VLDHNSD
-1729 ENPGYTVYIDAVR
+1729 NQGYTVYIDAVR
-1742 IYDPVDVSAGTTD
+1742 IYDPVDVSAGTND
-1755 ANRVANA
+1755 ANRAANA

-1835 ANVDPTNQRVM
+1835 ANVDPTNERVM

-1901 PTYYETNGL
+1901 TTYYETNGL

-1917 TGNVISLT
+1917 AGNVISLT

-1932 DTSVVINFADNITAA
+1932 DTDVDINFADITAA
-1947 SDVNELLADD
+1947 SDVNELLAGD